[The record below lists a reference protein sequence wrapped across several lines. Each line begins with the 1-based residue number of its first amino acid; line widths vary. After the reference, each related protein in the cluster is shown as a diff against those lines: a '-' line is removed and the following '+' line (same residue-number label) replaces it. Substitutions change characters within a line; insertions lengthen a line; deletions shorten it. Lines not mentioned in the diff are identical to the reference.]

1 MYVYAGLYIQSLVSV
16 NVKPL
21 YDGYTTYLP
30 ASCHIILRLIFYISS
45 MLGKEEKT
53 KLWGAGGGGGG
64 TQSRNTVRKI
74 GKYRPTVSEID
85 EMPIPHLSVQ
95 R

>member
-1 MYVYAGLYIQSLVSV
+1 MVSD

-45 MLGKEEKT
+45 MLGKEEKNKT
-53 KLWGAGGGGGG
+53 IGGGGGD
-64 TQSRNTVRKI
+64 QSRNAVRKI
-74 GKYRPTVSEID
+74 GKYRSTVSEID
-85 EMPIPHLSVQ
+85 EMPIKNLSVQ